1 MLAKIVFLVVIL
13 MPDGEFRSKTTIVDT
28 CPSVKV
34 IGDLYTQRMNRG
46 EIIDWNASCF
56 PMNFEMKEAT

>member
-1 MLAKIVFLVVIL
+1 MLTKIIFLVVIL
-13 MPDGEFRSKTTIVDT
+13 TPNGEFRSKTTIVDT

-34 IGDLYTQRMNRG
+34 IGDLYSQRMKRG
-46 EIIDWNASCF
+46 EILDWNASCF